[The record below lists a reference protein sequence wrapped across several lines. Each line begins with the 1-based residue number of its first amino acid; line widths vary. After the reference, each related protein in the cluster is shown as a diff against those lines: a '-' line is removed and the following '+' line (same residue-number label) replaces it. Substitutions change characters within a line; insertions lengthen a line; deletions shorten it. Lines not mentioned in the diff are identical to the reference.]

1 MKWLANEKPRNFQ
14 EFVGIKAQNN
24 EPVSTWI
31 VDRREQRGEYGSYCT
46 HMWCIAEL
54 RFIHSTD
61 ESAVGGRER
70 NVFLRVAHSSRG
82 SFRALLLSTFLVGNC
97 IEEFASNKLNLVAY
111 LRLCASAP
119 IAVVWLLRTSHFLNR
134 KFCNFNFQC
143 DCLFVLIRCV
153 WLVWFHGAQANSI
166 FI

>member
-1 MKWLANEKPRNFQ
+1 MVGERKTEKFP
-14 EFVGIKAQNN
+14 GIYWHQSAKQWTSEHMDRGSARAKGRI
-24 EPVSTWI
+24 WI
-31 VDRREQRGEYGSYCT
+31 ILHT
-46 HMWCIAEL
+46 HVVHCGIAL
-54 RFIHSTD
+54 HSFYRW
-61 ESAVGGRER
+61 VGGRER
-70 NVFLRVAHSSRG
+70 NVFLRVAHS